1 MSTIYGWSTESTYLF
16 LSTPTLMPSSMSVGA
31 TLSARSTTNL
41 ANCFTLMMYLAIFYI
56 IYMLEFRGKDGDS
69 FLLGVIRVSI
79 DDLSASCDLATDC
92 VCDLH

>member
-41 ANCFTLMMYLAIFYI
+41 ANCFTLMMYLIIF
-56 IYMLEFRGKDGDS
+56 
-69 FLLGVIRVSI
+69 
-79 DDLSASCDLATDC
+79 
-92 VCDLH
+92 